1 MASRPRRK
9 LIAIAILG
17 TIGILTWLI
26 PYDSMTRSLQ
36 PSDGLLAP
44 LLCGAAMTLWRTL
57 PFALALAVL
66 AWPARHGRQPMRGRY
81 VLNRPIFQGLARRG
95 TFSLMTLLAVPSA
108 YAIDAEGPVLIS
120 RTPAGVPTKGYCF
133 GPKLSDAGRFLTFTC
148 ESVDVVPGEQGIGDA
163 MLHDAVADS
172 ITGLSLND
180 EDEWISCGGAERG
193 TCSSYAIGALGDGDR
208 IVLNSG
214 AQLTSD
220 SPPPTPDFGFPNV
233 FLRDVADRTTRWL
246 TPPPPGETQNGSPQG
261 QDADPVRNELLF
273 TTSTNYAGGFDSNG
287 PITDL
292 YLTNWATGA
301 VELISASPSGEQGDG
316 QTSLGRFSPDGRYVV
331 LLSAANNLTGDNPLH
346 HFNLFLRDRELR
358 TTRRL
363 SFPWQGGEFTSPP
376 VFMSSPQITID
387 NRHVVFSASGARF
400 IADDDPDSVN
410 VYDID
415 LETGTTEL
423 ISRGIDG
430 APLNASAAS
439 SVVSADGR
447 FLAFYSAATNVMA
460 DAGRLPAI
468 FVQDRRTGSAVN
480 VSAQLGAGST
490 TLGTSPPT
498 LALSADGSTVAFDWS
513 TYDATFPT
521 LAINEQIYR
530 VMLRS
535 EGPAAPVPV
544 PASTDVGRLGLGL
557 AIACAAALSRRRRR
571 FTNAQQVFVS

>member
-1 MASRPRRK
+1 MA
-9 LIAIAILG
+9 LG
-17 TIGILTWLI
+17 RISFVFT
-26 PYDSMTRSLQ
+26 
-36 PSDGLLAP
+36 A
-44 LLCGAAMTLWRTL
+44 
-57 PFALALAVL
+57 FLAVSGAHAL
-66 AWPARHGRQPMRGRY
+66 EA
-81 VLNRPIFQGLARRG
+81 
-95 TFSLMTLLAVPSA
+95 
-108 YAIDAEGPVLIS
+108 DAPVLIS
-120 RTPAGVPTKGYCF
+120 RTPAGDPTNGYCH
-133 GPKLSDAGRFLTFTC
+133 GPRLSNSGRFLTFTC
-148 ESVDVVPGEQGIGDA
+148 ESLDVVPGERGIGDA
-163 MLHDAVADS
+163 MLHDAVTHS

-180 EDEWISCGGAERG
+180 ENEWISCGGAERG

-214 AQLTSD
+214 APLTAD

-246 TPPPPGETQNGSPQG
+246 TPPPPGETQNGGPQG

-273 TTSTNYAGGFDSNG
+273 TTSTNYAGGLDSNG
-287 PITDL
+287 PISDL

-316 QTSLGRFSPDGRYVV
+316 HTTLGRFSPDRRYVV
-331 LLSAANNLTGDNPLH
+331 LLSSANNLTGDNPLH

-387 NRHVVFSASGARF
+387 NRHLVFSASGARF
-400 IADDDPDSVN
+400 TADDDPDSIN

-415 LETGTTEL
+415 LGTGATEL
-423 ISRGIDG
+423 ISRGVDG
-430 APLNASAAS
+430 APLNAPAAS
-439 SVVSADGR
+439 SVVSSDGR

-460 DAGRLPAI
+460 DAGPLPAI
-468 FVQDRRTGSAVN
+468 FVQDRRTGSVVN

-490 TLGTSPPT
+490 TLGTWPPT

-521 LAINEQIYR
+521 LAIDEQIFR
-530 VMLRS
+530 VALRT
-535 EGPAAPVPV
+535 EGPAAAVPV
-544 PASTDVGRLGLGL
+544 PASTDAGRLGLGL
-557 AIACAAALSRRRRR
+557 AIACAAAVARRRRR
-571 FTNAQQVFVS
+571 LSMLRSASCPKRWSISKHVHE